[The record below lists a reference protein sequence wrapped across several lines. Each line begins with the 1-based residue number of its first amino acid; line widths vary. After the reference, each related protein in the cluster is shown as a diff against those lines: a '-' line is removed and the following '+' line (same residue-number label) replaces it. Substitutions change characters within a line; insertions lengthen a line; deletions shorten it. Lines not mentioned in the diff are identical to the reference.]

1 MLHLTLNI
9 GRPDSILV
17 PMNSTTDERVRWSS
31 SDLRLFPDN
40 GCRYEIIDGD
50 LFVTRAPHWGHQ
62 RVSGN
67 INSELRAWSLK
78 TGLGEAVAT
87 PGIILSDAD
96 NVIPDLV
103 WIRKERL
110 AMLLDDSGHLT
121 GAPDL
126 VVEVLSADVE
136 NERRDREAKLK
147 LYAFRG
153 VQEYWIVDW
162 RLQQIE
168 VYRRQQAV
176 LKLTVTLFNK
186 DDLTSPLLPGFSCST
201 SNLFV

>member
-9 GRPDSILV
+9 GRLDSILV

-31 SDLRLFPDN
+31 SDLMLFPDN
-40 GCRYEIIDGD
+40 GYRYEIIDGD

-67 INSELRAWSLK
+67 IHSELRAWSLK

-87 PGIILSDAD
+87 PGIIFSDAD

-110 AMLLDDSGHLT
+110 AMLLDESGHLT

-126 VVEVLSADVE
+126 VVEVLSAGVE

-147 LYAFRG
+147 LYASRG

-176 LKLTVTLFNK
+176 LKLTATLFNK
-186 DDLTSPLLPGFSCST
+186 DVLTSSLLIGFSCSVDG
-201 SNLFV
+201 LFV